1 MEFDRNVV
9 VMAFVVLYLLLCIGV
24 GMWALRRTQSS
35 AEFFVAGRTLGMWV
49 TSFAIFSSTLSG
61 FGFVGGPGL
70 VYNMGTSSFWM
81 VICSPFGFGLAIF
94 LLGKR
99 LRLLAELRNSVSLPG
114 VVAARYNSEAVRFF
128 VALAILLGVVA
139 YLGTQIMAMSTVL
152 VDIINSVNWW
162 PDVSL
167 EFCMFISVAVLV
179 FYCMTGGIIASVYTD
194 LVQGGIMVVAALL
207 VFYTCMTVMDGGL
220 ASIVEVIML
229 DDREA
234 AGPWGTQGIMTSLSW
249 YLLFAVGMAGQPHI
263 ISKMMMTR
271 EVDDCRRILPVSIAS
286 FGFAAL
292 LWFGIGIA
300 MRALVLQG
308 GHPELGHPD
317 ASAAEFLQNYTGPL
331 LAGIVFAG
339 LFAAIMSTAD
349 GFLNIGAAALVH
361 DMPKALLGRTLGNE
375 LAWARGATLVI
386 AVGAALFVLYSGESL
401 VAILGAL
408 GWGTFA
414 AALVPVVAI
423 GLNWR
428 RGTAPAA
435 ITAVI
440 VSLAINLGVKLF
452 GISVPYGM
460 DAGALSLL
468 VSVTL
473 YICISLA
480 SPPPQLEQDIERVMR
495 I

>member
-1 MEFDRNVV
+1 MEGSRSVI
-9 VMAFVVLYLLLCIGV
+9 VLACILFYLVLCIGV
-24 GMWALRRTQSS
+24 GLWALSRTRSS
-35 AEFFVAGRTLGMWV
+35 EEFFVAGRTLGVWV

-81 VICSPFGFGLAIF
+81 VICSPLGYCFAVF

-99 LRLLAELRNSVSLPG
+99 LRLLAELRNSVSLPDI
-114 VVAARYNSEAVRFF
+114 VAARYQSDVVRFF
-128 VALAILLGVVA
+128 VALAILMGVVA

-152 VDIINSVNWW
+152 VDIINSMDQW
-162 PDVSL
+162 PNVSL
-167 EFCMFISVAVLV
+167 ELCMFISVTVLV

-194 LVQGGIMVVAALL
+194 LVQGAIMVVAAVL
-207 VFYTCMTVMDGGL
+207 VFYTCMTVIDGGL
-220 ASIVEVIML
+220 VSIVQTIMQ

-234 AGPWGTQGIMTSLSW
+234 VGPWGTQGIMTSLSW
-249 YLLFAVGMAGQPHI
+249 YLLFAVGLCGQPHV
-263 ISKMMMTR
+263 ISKLMMTR
-271 EVDDCRRILPVSIAS
+271 DVGDCQRILPVSIAS
-286 FGFAAL
+286 YALAAL
-292 LWFGIGIA
+292 LWFGIGLA

-308 GHPELGHPD
+308 SHPELTHPD
-317 ASAAEFLQNYTGPL
+317 AAAAVFLQNYTSPL

-361 DMPKALLGRTLGNE
+361 DIPKALTGRTFSNE
-375 LAWARGATLVI
+375 LAWARGATLGI
-386 AVGAALFVLYSGESL
+386 AVVAALFALYSGETM
-401 VAILGAL
+401 VALLGAL

-414 AALVPVVAI
+414 AALVPVVAL

-428 RGTAPAA
+428 RGTANAA
-435 ITAVI
+435 VAAVI
-440 VSLAINLGVKLF
+440 ASLCINLGVRLLDLSIPF
-452 GISVPYGM
+452 GM
-460 DAGALSLL
+460 DAGALSMLL
-468 VSVTL
+468 SMTL

-480 SPPPQLEQDIERVMR
+480 SPPPSLDKDVDRVMR